1 MYENDATTHIANE
14 QRINIAWSTTVMI
27 SISVIIELVTYVVV
41 GNAQL
46 KQRLKTTT
54 PYRVMNIRIVLPY
67 IDFVALNV
75 AIFKSVFAFPLDA
88 PVDSFTADIL
98 PRV

>member
-1 MYENDATTHIANE
+1 MKHHCHDLHIRDHGAGNKLRSTCQGILLTLKVLAN
-14 QRINIAWSTTVMI
+14 V
-27 SISVIIELVTYVVV
+27 
-41 GNAQL
+41 QL

-88 PVDSFTADIL
+88 PVDPFTAVML
-98 PRV
+98 PGE